1 MKKIDLATSKGSKVA
16 TYIYDDVQNPKAVIQ
31 IIHGASEFL
40 LRYESFID
48 YLNRNNYI
56 VIGCDNLGHGD
67 SCHADANYIYFEST
81 DAFEAL
87 VIVKEYIEKTY
98 QELPIYLFG
107 HSMGSFLARKLM
119 IDYPKTYAKGIMSG
133 TTSIS
138 FCVELL
144 AGFLCFTAKV
154 FRGPKGISPLLTKQG
169 VPSFNKKMMK
179 KAVLNE
185 GEMWITHD
193 ENIVNEYKNS
203 PKCGEN
209 FTITA
214 MQGLL
219 KWAKYVSSKKNVIKG
234 DHSTPIL
241 FISGSDD
248 PVSNFGKDIEKTV
261 NLYKN
266 CNYYFIE
273 SIIYN
278 NMRHE
283 VINEIDREKVY
294 NDCVQFFDR

>member
-1 MKKIDLATSKGSKVA
+1 MKKIELVTKRGSNIA
-16 TYIYDDVQNPKAVIQ
+16 TYIYDDIQNPKAVIQ

-40 LRYESFID
+40 KRYESFID
-48 YLNRNNYI
+48 FLNKNNYI

-67 SCHADANYIYFEST
+67 SCHADANYIHFEST
-81 DAFEAL
+81 EAYEAL

-107 HSMGSFLARKLM
+107 HSMGSFLARKLL

-133 TTSIS
+133 TTSVS
-138 FCVELL
+138 FCIGAL
-144 AGFLCFTAKV
+144 ADTLCFTSKV

-169 VPSFNKKMMK
+169 VPSFTKKMEK
-179 KAVLNE
+179 RKLIND

-219 KWAKYVSSKKNVIKG
+219 KWAKYVSSKKMIKKG

-261 NLYKN
+261 ELYKK

-283 VINEIDREKVY
+283 VLNEIDRDKVY